1 MDLRFVRNYL
11 LISVLI
17 VLNSL
22 LIVAY
27 PNGDTV
33 MSSIRQ
39 ADDYSNPHLA
49 NGTDATL
56 NPIAQGTFVNS
67 TGWTFTFL
75 CSNCITT
82 DGRTFFSN
90 ATNPYLGWT
99 QSTTALQNPSDPDAV
114 LNFHD
119 YFGSWGVNLT
129 AAQSP
134 DFASWASMAS
144 ATNSTSTSTSK
155 KPRSIRRGLHAF

>member
-1 MDLRFVRNYL
+1 M
-11 LISVLI
+11 I

-27 PNGDTV
+27 PNGDSIL
-33 MSSIRQ
+33 SSIRQ
-39 ADDYSNPHLA
+39 ADEYSNPHLA

-56 NPIAQGTFVNS
+56 KPIPQGTFVNS

-75 CSNCITT
+75 CSNCILT
-82 DGRTFFSN
+82 DGRTFLSN

-119 YFGSWGVNLT
+119 NFGSWGVDL
-129 AAQSP
+129 AAAKSP

-144 ATNSTSTSTSK
+144 VTNTTGVSSASRT
-155 KPRSIRRGLHAF
+155 RAIRRTHDSRNIPL